1 MTFIAPPGRSKS
13 VPPKS
18 PSIMSHD
25 YSRHN
30 LNNFKEELS
39 IIDWSEVYNKR
50 NVDVAYEEFW
60 NRYKNCH
67 DACFPLKR
75 VRFNKN
81 IHTKNPFMTF
91 GLLTSRNTKNR
102 LHKLAVSEPIEENV
116 QRYKRFKAVYFR
128 VLRGAKKLYFTSK
141 LNENL
146 KNPKKTWETLNEI
159 LGKSKQKESLSKI
172 NIHDVPESDPSKIAN
187 HFNSFFTSIGKKI
200 SDDVQSVDIQ
210 PEDYINYG
218 RNIPEL
224 ILGNTTPEHILKI
237 ISKFKPKPS
246 CDIHGVSTKMVKF
259 IGREIATPVVHFQF
273 KP

>member
-1 MTFIAPPGRSKS
+1 MSSSKQTLIDQILFNKNCAYLNSGTIVSDTSDHFMTFIAPPGRSKS

-25 YSRHN
+25 YSWHN

-39 IIDWSEVYNKR
+39 RIDWSDVYNKR

-67 DACFPLKR
+67 DASFPLKR

-91 GLLTSRNTKNR
+91 GLLTSRNTKNK
-102 LHKLAVSEPIEENV
+102 LHKLAVSEPIEETV
-116 QRYKRFKAVYFR
+116 QRYKRIKAVYFH

-146 KNPKKTWETLNEI
+146 KNPKKN
-159 LGKSKQKESLSKI
+159 
-172 NIHDVPESDPSKIAN
+172 
-187 HFNSFFTSIGKKI
+187 
-200 SDDVQSVDIQ
+200 
-210 PEDYINYG
+210 
-218 RNIPEL
+218 
-224 ILGNTTPEHILKI
+224 LGN
-237 ISKFKPKPS
+237 
-246 CDIHGVSTKMVKF
+246 
-259 IGREIATPVVHFQF
+259 AQ
-273 KP
+273 